1 MNLQLYKASKIS
13 VEKSKIE
20 NQDKLPNPPIPP
32 AGRPPPTRGIYLIFL
47 NIHCKAKHLPFICNM
62 NLKPVPG
69 TEIIILLLLLLNIF
83 YSNTLGAIIMGY
95 KTMQIYIYKKIKIHY
110 I

>member
-32 AGRPPPTRGIYLIFL
+32 AGRPPPTSTRGIYLIFL

-69 TEIIILLLLLLNIF
+69 TEMIILLLLLLNIV
-83 YSNTLGAIIMGY
+83 YSNKLGAIIMVY
-95 KTMQIYIYKKIKIHY
+95 KTMQIYIYSKK
-110 I
+110 